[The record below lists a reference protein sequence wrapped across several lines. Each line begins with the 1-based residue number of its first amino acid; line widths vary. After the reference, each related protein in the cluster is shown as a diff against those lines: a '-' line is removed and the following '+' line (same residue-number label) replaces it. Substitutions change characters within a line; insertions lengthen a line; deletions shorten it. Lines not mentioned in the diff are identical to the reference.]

1 MNPSAPRTLVTGA
14 PRILVTGAS
23 GYIGRLLVAE
33 LSGALAA
40 GRIGALVAT
49 DIRSSSSA
57 DPAAADLAPADLAPA
72 DPAANVQ
79 FVRHDVRDA
88 GLAAVLLEHS
98 VDCVVHLASIV
109 TPPKG
114 STREFEWSVD
124 VGGTRAVL
132 DACVEAGVRR
142 VVVTSS
148 GAAYGYHAD
157 NPEWI
162 GEDTPLR
169 GNESFAYSWHKRL
182 VEEMLAGYRSRHPA
196 LEQVIFRVGTI
207 LGASVNNQI
216 TALFERRRILV
227 LRGCASPFVFINDR
241 DVVNC
246 LVRAIDS
253 TATGTFNVAGDGVLP
268 LREIA
273 ALLGK
278 HTVEVPPSLLRAA
291 LAALHPL
298 GLTRYGPEQL
308 DFLRYRPVLDN
319 SRLKQVFGYTPAMT
333 TREAFLHWRDSR

>member
-1 MNPSAPRTLVTGA
+1 MTATRSAA

-23 GYIGRLLVAE
+23 GYIGSLLVAE
-33 LSGALAA
+33 LSRALAA
-40 GRIGALVAT
+40 GRIGALIAT
-49 DIRSSSSA
+49 DIRLQASGLRL
-57 DPAAADLAPADLAPA
+57 PASGSP
-72 DPAANVQ
+72 
-79 FVRHDVRDA
+79 FIKHDVRDD
-88 GLAAVLLEHS
+88 GLAAILKDHA
-98 VDCVVHLASIV
+98 VDTVIHLASIV
-109 TPPKG
+109 TPSKG
-114 STREFEWSVD
+114 STREFEHSVD
-124 VGGTRAVL
+124 VGGTQRVL
-132 DACVEAGVRR
+132 EACVEAGVRR
-142 VVVTSS
+142 IVVTSS

-182 VEEMLAGYRSRHPA
+182 VEEMLAEYRVEHPA

-216 TALFERRRILV
+216 TAMFERRRVLV

-241 DVVNC
+241 DVVSC
-246 LVRAIDS
+246 LVRAVDS
-253 TATGTFNVAGDGVLP
+253 AGTGAFNLAGDGALP

-278 HTVEVPPSLLRAA
+278 PTLELPPSFVRAA
-291 LAALHPL
+291 LAVLHPL
-298 GLTRYGPEQL
+298 GLSRYGPEQT

-319 SRLKQVFGYTPAMT
+319 RRLKKVFGYTPMMT
-333 TREAFLHWRDSR
+333 TREAFLQWRDSRRSK